1 MKIQTD
7 ENYPLSISKRFINIL
22 STEIAKAG
30 IETSAIENYVII
42 NFRDPDYSADKG
54 GYHPVEVMINADGII
69 QYITDFAYVGGQ
81 GELVKELDFDL
92 NQKIFQQMGRDY
104 PIEHGR
110 GLYRIFQSNF
120 CSYYESG
127 AFEVTASSF

>member
-1 MKIQTD
+1 MKIQED
-7 ENYPLSISKRFINIL
+7 KNYPLSISKKFITIL
-22 STEIAKAG
+22 SSEITKAG
-30 IETSAIENYVII
+30 IESSSIENYVIL

-69 QYITDFAYVGGQ
+69 QYITDFAYAAGD

-92 NQKIFQQMGRDY
+92 NQKLFQQMGRDY
-104 PIEHGR
+104 PIQEGR

-127 AFEVTASSF
+127 VYDVVASSF